1 MSKPE
6 SPYKHTLNLPQTDFP
21 MRGNLPNREP
31 KLLARWQEMDLH
43 GKIRAES
50 EGRPKFVLHDGPPY
64 ANGKLHMGHA
74 LNKVLKDVIV
84 KSRQMAGFDSPY
96 VPGWDCHGLPIE
108 NKVEQKLGKAG
119 KDISEGEFRQRCREY
134 AQGQIDGQREEFK
147 RLGVIGDWDNPYLT
161 MNFQNE
167 ADAVRA
173 LAKIIERGHVYKGTK
188 PVYWSWGAHT
198 ALAEA
203 EVEYQDKTSLSIDV
217 RFKPADEATFLD
229 KFELDGDSAGPV
241 SVVIWTTTPW
251 TIPGNQAVNVHP
263 ELVYALV
270 EADLGA
276 GQERV
281 MLAEEM
287 VDAVMQRYD
296 VSEYRVVG
304 RAVGET
310 LERQVL
316 RHPFYDRDS
325 LLILGDYVT
334 TDSGTGCVHSAP
346 DHGVDDFYSCKKYD
360 MELLNNVGP
369 EGKYNDHVELFAG
382 EHVIKV
388 DKHMTDVL
396 EEHGALV
403 RSVPYK
409 HSYPYCW
416 RTKTPV
422 IYRATPQW
430 FVSMEQ
436 KGLRQNALDEISK
449 VKWVPNWGEARIHGM
464 IANRPDW
471 CISRQRYWGIPIPL
485 FVHKSTGELHPQTL
499 PVMEKVAQSIANA
512 GIQAWFDTASED
524 LIDDAADYERVSD
537 VMDVWFDSGSTF
549 FHVLQQRANLTYP
562 ADLYLEGSDQHRGW
576 FHSSLLASCAING
589 HAPYRQ
595 VLTHGFTVDE
605 KGHKMSKSLGNI
617 IEPQKVINE
626 LGADIARLWVASV
639 DYSGEISL
647 SNDILKR
654 TADSYR
660 RIRNTA
666 RFMVSNMVGFDP
678 QQHVLSPS
686 DMLSLDNWIVGR
698 AAELQKEIEQAY
710 ESYQFLVVIQ
720 KVHHFCAVDLGGF
733 YLDVIKDRQYTTK
746 SDSQARRSA
755 QTALYHIT
763 EALVRWVAP
772 VLSFTADELWE
783 HLPGKRGESVHLET
797 WYTGLSEQT
806 GAAISNDDWSR
817 ILAVRVAVNGALEA
831 ARTAKQVGGSLE
843 AEVTLFADDKTA
855 EALGKLKDELRFVT
869 ITSKATVAALSD
881 KTDDAMAAELEG
893 GELFV
898 QVKASEYAK
907 CDRCWHR
914 REDVGSVEAHPLLC
928 GRCVQNVDGEGEPRE
943 FC

>member
-43 GKIRAES
+43 GKIRAAS

-64 ANGKLHMGHA
+64 ANGNLHMGHA
-74 LNKVLKDVIV
+74 VNKVLKDIIV
-84 KSRQMAGFDSPY
+84 KSHQMDGFDSPY

-108 NKVEQKLGKAG
+108 SKVEQKKGKAG
-119 KDISEGEFRQRCREY
+119 KDISEGEFRQLCREY
-134 AQGQIDGQREEFK
+134 AQGQINGQREEFK
-147 RLGVIGDWDNPYLT
+147 RLGLIGDWDNPYLT

-167 ADAVRA
+167 ADSVRA

-203 EVEYQDKTSLSIDV
+203 EVEYQDKKSLSIDV
-217 RFKPADEATFLD
+217 RFKPADEASFLA
-229 KFELDGDSAGPV
+229 KFALDGDSAGPV

-251 TIPGNQAVNVHP
+251 TIPGNQAVTIHP
-263 ELVYALV
+263 ELMYALV
-270 EADLGA
+270 EVDLGA

-281 MLAEEM
+281 MVAEDM
-287 VDAVMQRYD
+287 VDNVMKRWGASD
-296 VSEYRVVG
+296 YRVVG
-304 RAVGET
+304 RAVGEA

-316 RHPFYDRDS
+316 RHSFYDRDS

-334 TDSGTGCVHSAP
+334 TDSGTGCVHTAP
-346 DHGVDDFYSCKKYD
+346 DHGVDDFYNCQKYG

-369 EGKYNDHVELFAG
+369 EGKFNEHVELFAG
-382 EHVIKV
+382 EHVVKV
-388 DKHMTDVL
+388 DQHMVEVL
-396 EEHGALV
+396 EAHGALV
-403 RSVPYK
+403 SQVPIE

-416 RTKTPV
+416 RTKTPL

-449 VKWVPNWGEARIHGM
+449 VKWVPGWGEARIHGM

-485 FVHKSTGELHPQTL
+485 FVHKSTGELHPETL
-499 PVMEKVAQSIANA
+499 PVMEKVAQSIAKA

-524 LIDDAADYERVSD
+524 LIDDAADYERVTD

-549 FHVLQQRANLTYP
+549 FHVLQQRENLTYP

-576 FHSSLLASCAING
+576 FHSSLLTSCAING

-605 KGHKMSKSLGNI
+605 KGHKMSKSLGNV

-626 LGADIARLWVASV
+626 LGADIVRLWVAST

-647 SNDILKR
+647 SKDILKR

-666 RFMVSNMVGFDP
+666 RFMLSNMVGFDP
-678 QQHVLSPS
+678 AQHVLPPS
-686 DMLSLDNWIVGR
+686 EMLSLDNWIVGR
-698 AAELQKEIEQAY
+698 AAELQHDIEQAY
-710 ESYQFLVVIQ
+710 TDYQFLVVIQ

-746 SDSQARRSA
+746 SDSQTRRSA
-755 QTALYHIT
+755 QTALYHIS
-763 EALVRWVAP
+763 EALVRWIAP
-772 VLSFTADELWE
+772 VLSFTAEELWE
-783 HLPGKRGESVHLET
+783 HYPGERGESVHLET
-797 WYTGLSEQT
+797 WYTGLTDHADTEIT
-806 GAAISNDDWSR
+806 NEDWAR
-817 ILAVRVAVNGALEA
+817 ILVVRVAVNGALEA
-831 ARTAKQVGGSLE
+831 ARTAKQVGASLE
-843 AEVTLFADDKTA
+843 AEVALFTDEVTA
-855 EALGKLKDELRFVT
+855 ASLAKLKDELRFVT
-869 ITSKATVAALSD
+869 ITSKASVAPLAD
-881 KTDDAMAAELEG
+881 KTAEATPAELEV
-893 GELFV
+893 GELFI
-898 QVKASEYAK
+898 QVSASEHAK

-914 REDVGSVEAHPLLC
+914 REDVGTIEAHPLLC

>member
-31 KLLARWQEMDLH
+31 KMLARWQEIDLH
-43 GKIRAES
+43 GKIRAAS
-50 EGRPKFVLHDGPPY
+50 KGRPTFVLHDGPPY

-74 LNKVLKDVIV
+74 LNKSLKDIIV
-84 KSRQMAGFDSPY
+84 KSRQMSGFDSPY

-108 NKVEQKLGKAG
+108 NKVEQKLGKVG
-119 KDISEGEFRQRCREY
+119 KGISEADFRQACREY

-147 RLGVIGDWDNPYLT
+147 RLGIVGDWDNPYQT

-173 LAKIIERGHVYKGTK
+173 LAKIIEAGHVYKGVK

-203 EVEYQDKTSLSIDV
+203 EVEYQEKTSTSIDV
-217 RFKPADEATFLD
+217 RFKPADEVSFLQ
-229 KFELDGDSAGPV
+229 KFDLDGESAGPV

-263 ELVYALV
+263 ELMYALV
-270 EADLGA
+270 EVDLGA
-276 GQERV
+276 GLERV
-281 MLAEEM
+281 MLAEDM
-287 VDAVMQRYD
+287 VDVAMARYG
-296 VSEYRVVG
+296 VSAFRVVG
-304 RAVGET
+304 RALGET
-310 LERQVL
+310 LDRQVL
-316 RHPFYDRDS
+316 RHPFYDRDT

-334 TDSGTGCVHSAP
+334 TESGTGCVHSAP
-346 DHGVDDFYSCKKYD
+346 DHGVDDFYSCQKYG
-360 MELLNNVGP
+360 MELLNCVGP
-369 EGKYNDHVELFAG
+369 EGKFNEHVELFAG

-388 DKHMTDVL
+388 DKHMVEVL
-396 EEHGALV
+396 EVHGALV
-403 RSVPYK
+403 RSEPYK

-430 FVSMEQ
+430 FISMEQ
-436 KGLRQNALDEISK
+436 KGLRQQALDEISQ
-449 VKWVPNWGEARIHGM
+449 VKWIPAWGEARIHGM

-485 FVHKSTGELHPQTL
+485 FVHSITGELHPETL
-499 PVMEKVAQSIANA
+499 PVMEKVAARIEKK
-512 GIQAWFDTASED
+512 GIQAWFDLSSDE

-549 FHVLQQRANLTYP
+549 YHVLQQRDNLTYP

-576 FHSSLLASCAING
+576 FHSSLLTSCAING
-589 HAPYRQ
+589 HAPYKQ

-605 KGHKMSKSLGNI
+605 KGHKMSKSLGNV
-617 IEPQKVINE
+617 IEPQKIINE
-626 LGADIARLWVASV
+626 LGADIVRLWVAST

-647 SNDILKR
+647 SKDILKR

-666 RFMVSNMVGFDP
+666 RFLLSNMVGFDP
-678 QQHVLSPS
+678 QQHLVPAA
-686 DMLSLDNWIVGR
+686 DMLPLDSWVVGR
-698 AAELQKEIEQAY
+698 AAALQKEIEQAY
-710 ESYQFLVVIQ
+710 EDYQFLVVIQ

-733 YLDVIKDRQYTTK
+733 YLDVIKDRQYTTR
-746 SDSQARRSA
+746 SDSRARRSV
-755 QTALYHIT
+755 QSALYHLS
-763 EALVRWVAP
+763 EALVRWIAP
-772 VLSFTADELWE
+772 VLSFTADELWQ
-783 HLPGKRGESVHLET
+783 HLPGERAESVHLDT
-797 WYTGLSEQT
+797 WYAGLFETESSV
-806 GAAISNDDWSR
+806 ISNADWAR

-831 ARTAKQVGGSLE
+831 ARTAKQVGASLE
-843 AEVTLFADDKTA
+843 AEVQLFTDDVTA
-855 EALGKLKDELRFVT
+855 ASLAKLKDELRFVT
-869 ITSKATVAALSD
+869 ITSKATVSPLSE
-881 KTDDAMAAELEG
+881 KTDNASAAELEG

-898 QVKASEYAK
+898 AISASEHAK

-914 REDVGSVEAHPLLC
+914 REDVGSVQAHPLLC
-928 GRCVQNVDGEGEPRE
+928 TRCVENVDGEGESRE

>member
-1 MSKPE
+1 
-6 SPYKHTLNLPQTDFP
+6 

-31 KLLARWQEMDLH
+31 QLLARWQEMDLH
-43 GKIRAES
+43 QKIREAS

-64 ANGKLHMGHA
+64 ANGNLHMGHA
-74 LNKVLKDVIV
+74 VNKVLKDVIV

-108 NKVEQKLGKAG
+108 NKVEQKSGKAG
-119 KDISEGEFRQRCREY
+119 KDISEADFRQRCREY
-134 AQGQIDGQREEFK
+134 AQGQIDNQREEFK
-147 RLGVIGDWDNPYLT
+147 RLGIVGDWDNPYLT

-173 LAKIIERGHVYKGTK
+173 LAKIIERGHVYKGVK

-198 ALAEA
+198 AMAEA
-203 EVEYQDKTSLSIDV
+203 EVEYQDKKSLSIDV
-217 RFKPADEATFLD
+217 RFKPADEADFLAQ
-229 KFELDGDSAGPV
+229 FALEGESAGPV

-263 ELVYALV
+263 ELMYALV

-281 MLAEEM
+281 LLAEEM
-287 VDAVMQRYD
+287 VDAVMKRYGA
-296 VSEYRVVG
+296 ENYRIVG
-304 RAVGET
+304 HALGEK
-310 LERQVL
+310 LNRQVL
-316 RHPFYDRDS
+316 RHPFYNRDS
-325 LLILGDYVT
+325 LLITGEYVT
-334 TDSGTGCVHSAP
+334 TESGTGCVHSAP
-346 DHGVDDFYSCKKYD
+346 DHGVDDFYSCRAAGLTD
-360 MELLNNVGP
+360 LLNNVGP

-382 EHVIKV
+382 EHVTKV

-403 RSVPYK
+403 RSEVYE

-416 RTKTPV
+416 RTKTPI

-436 KGLRQNALDEISK
+436 KDLRQNALDEIAK
-449 VKWVPNWGEARIHGM
+449 VKWVPSWGEARIHGM

-485 FVHKSTGELHPQTL
+485 FVHKTTGELHPNTL
-499 PVMEKVAQSIANA
+499 PVMERVASKISET
-512 GIQAWFDTASED
+512 GIQAWFDLPSDE
-524 LIDDAADYERVSD
+524 LIDDADDYERVSD

-549 FHVLQQRANLTYP
+549 FHVLQQRQNLTYP

-576 FHSSLLASCAING
+576 FHSSLLTSCAING

-605 KGHKMSKSLGNI
+605 NGHKMSKSLGNT
-617 IEPQKVINE
+617 IEPQKVINT
-626 LGADIARLWVASV
+626 LGADIARLWVAST

-647 SNDILKR
+647 SDNILKR

-666 RFMVSNMVGFDP
+666 RFMLSNMVGFDP
-678 QQHVLSPS
+678 QQHVLPS
-686 DMLSLDNWIVGR
+686 EQMLALDNWIVGR
-698 AAELQKEIEQAY
+698 AAALQKEIEQAY
-710 ESYQFLVVIQ
+710 EDYQFLVVIQ

-733 YLDVIKDRQYTTK
+733 YLDVIKDRQYTTR
-746 SDSQARRSA
+746 SESQARRSA
-755 QTALYHIT
+755 QTALYHIS
-763 EALVRWVAP
+763 EALVRWIAP

-783 HLPGKRGESVHLET
+783 HLPGERSASVHLEI
-797 WYTGLSEQT
+797 WYTGLSASTET
-806 GAAISNDDWSR
+806 AISDADWER

-831 ARTAKQVGGSLE
+831 ARTAKLVGASLE
-843 AEVTLFADDKTA
+843 AEVALFTDDVTA
-855 EALGKLKDELRFVT
+855 TALGRLKDELRFVT
-869 ITSKATVAALSD
+869 ITSKASVAAVAE
-881 KTDDAMAAELEG
+881 KTADAVAAEFED
-893 GELFV
+893 GELYV
-898 QVKASEYAK
+898 QVTASENAK

-914 REDVGSVEAHPLLC
+914 REDVGTVEAHPLLC
-928 GRCVQNVDGEGEPRE
+928 SRCVQNVDGDGEPRE